1 MTPNPTW
8 CTIPAMELE
17 RAAKCLAEL
26 GNPVRLSAVRLLV
39 QAGPDGLPVKDIQSH
54 LGVPQSTLSHH
65 LAHLISAGLISQTR
79 EGRMLRCR
87 VSYKTIKEVL
97 DFLMSDC
104 CARVADHRT
113 AAE

>member
-1 MTPNPTW
+1 MK
-8 CTIPAMELE
+8 LE
-17 RAAKCLAEL
+17 RAAKCLTEL
-26 GNPVRLSAVRLLV
+26 GNPARLSAVRLLV
-39 QAGPDGLPVKDIQSH
+39 QAGPEGLPVKDIQSH

-87 VSYKTIKEVL
+87 VNYRTIKEVL
-97 DFLMSDC
+97 DFLMKDC
-104 CARVADHRT
+104 CAGVADHPT